1 VDCLKGASRGNK
13 EYGWMTLELVRYSR
27 VLEIVGDILKVHV
40 PEADKDKG
48 AVVRLGDLAVLE
60 EEEGHRS
67 LAQVINIH
75 RDAVSLQVFTGTK
88 GVSTGSTVT
97 FLGHPM
103 QVTYSSNVLGR
114 VFDSTG
120 KPIDGGP
127 DLSMDPKVN
136 IGGPSVNPCER
147 IVPKRMIRT
156 DVPMIDIFNS
166 LVESQ
171 KIPIFSVSGE
181 PFNPFLA
188 RIGIQADADIVV
200 FGGLGLIFDDYYTFR
215 KTFEDAGVF
224 SRTVMFIN
232 QASDPIV
239 ERLLVP
245 DMALAVAE
253 RFAVEE
259 GKRVLVLLTD
269 MTAYAD
275 ALKEV
280 GISMERVPSNR
291 GYMGD
296 LYSQLARRYEKAC
309 DYAKGGSV
317 TILTVTTMPG
327 GDVTHPVPD
336 NTGYITEGQFYLH
349 NGLIDPFGS
358 LSRLKQNV
366 IGKVTREDHGQI
378 MNTMIRFY
386 SGARD
391 AQQKQAMAFDLSEY
405 DHDLLKFGTLFRERF
420 MDIDV
425 SLPLEDALD
434 LCWKT
439 LAECFRPEQLLMKQ
453 ELIDKYFPKS
463 VSLSSEAEDAEREEA
478 ARP

>member
-1 VDCLKGASRGNK
+1 MEGLI
-13 EYGWMTLELVRYSR
+13 RYSK
-27 VLEIVGDILKVHV
+27 VLSIVGDILQVQV
-40 PEADKDKG
+40 PETPAG
-48 AVVRLGDLAVLE
+48 ASAIVRFNDLAVVE
-60 EEEGHRS
+60 EEDGRKS
-67 LAQVINIH
+67 LAQVIVIV
-75 RDAVSLQVFTGTK
+75 RDVVSLQIFSGTK
-88 GVSTGSTVT
+88 GVSTAATVT

-103 QVTYSSNVLGR
+103 QTTYSPNILGR
-114 VFDSTG
+114 VFTG
-120 KPIDGGP
+120 TGEPMDAGP
-127 DLSMDPKVN
+127 DLSMDPKVD
-136 IGGPSVNPCER
+136 IGGPTVNPVER
-147 IVPKRMIRT
+147 IVPSNMIRT
-156 DVPMIDIFNS
+156 DVPMIDVFNS

-181 PFNPFLA
+181 PFNQFLA

-200 FGGLGLIFDDYYTFR
+200 FGGLGLIFDDYYLFR

-224 SRTVMFIN
+224 SRTVMFVN

-269 MTAYAD
+269 MTAFAD

-296 LYSQLARRYEKAC
+296 LYSQLARRYEKAS
-309 DYAKGGSV
+309 DFAKGGSV
-317 TILTVTTMPG
+317 TILSVTTMPG
-327 GDVTHPVPD
+327 NDVTHPVPD

-349 NGLIDPFGS
+349 DGVIDPFGS

-378 MNTMIRFY
+378 MNTMVRFY
-386 SGARD
+386 AGGRD
-391 AQQKQAMAFDLSEY
+391 AQQKQAMAFELSDY
-405 DHDLLKFGTLFRERF
+405 DHQLLKFSKLFRQRF
-420 MDIDV
+420 MDINV
-425 SLPLEDALD
+425 SLPLEQALD
-434 LCWKT
+434 LGWKT
-439 LAECFRPEQLLMKQ
+439 LAECFQPEQLLMKQ
-453 ELIDKYFPKS
+453 ELIDKYYPK
-463 VSLSSEAEDAEREEA
+463 DAVMKV
-478 ARP
+478 ARTAQETGADGQIATQ

>member
-1 VDCLKGASRGNK
+1 
-13 EYGWMTLELVRYSR
+13 MELIRYSK
-27 VLEIVGDILKVHV
+27 VLEIVGDILKVQV
-40 PEADKDKG
+40 PPADNGEAA
-48 AVVRLGDLAVLE
+48 AVRFGDLAMLE
-60 EEEGHRS
+60 QADGGTS
-67 LAQVINIH
+67 LAQVININ
-75 RDAVSLQVFTGTK
+75 RDAVSLQVFDGTK
-88 GVSTGSTVT
+88 GVSTASTVT

-103 QVTYSSNVLGR
+103 QVTYSPNILGR
-114 VFDSTG
+114 VFDG
-120 KPIDGGP
+120 KGNPIDGGP
-127 DLSMDPKVN
+127 DLSMDAKVE

-147 IVPKRMIRT
+147 IVPTKMIRT
-156 DVPMIDIFNS
+156 NVPMIDIFNC

-181 PFNPFLA
+181 PFNPVLA

-200 FGGLGLIFDDYYTFR
+200 FGGLGLIFDDYFTFR
-215 KTFEDAGVF
+215 KNFEDAGVF

-253 RFAVEE
+253 RFAVEQ

-317 TILTVTTMPG
+317 TLLTVTTMPG
-327 GDVTHPVPD
+327 DDVTHPVPD

-349 NGLIDPFGS
+349 DGVIDPFGS

-386 SGARD
+386 SGGRE
-391 AQQKQAMAFDLSEY
+391 AQQKQAMAFELSDY
-405 DHDLLKFGTLFRERF
+405 DEQLLKFSALFRERF

-425 SLPLEDALD
+425 SIPLEEALD
-434 LCWKT
+434 LSWRT

-453 ELIDKYFPKS
+453 DLIDKYFPTDPS
-463 VSLSSEAEDAEREEA
+463 PSLTVEAATDTEAETEDEA
-478 ARP
+478 SHGTAAAQ

>member
-1 VDCLKGASRGNK
+1 MAQ
-13 EYGWMTLELVRYSR
+13 ELLRYSK
-27 VLEIVGDILKVHV
+27 VLEIVGDILKVQV
-40 PEADKDKG
+40 PVARDG
-48 AVVRLGDLAVLE
+48 AGTTVRFGDLAILNSVDGE
-60 EEEGHRS
+60 KS
-67 LAQVINIH
+67 LAQVININ

-88 GVSTGSTVT
+88 GIATSSTVT
-97 FLGHPM
+97 FLGHSM
-103 QVTYSSNVLGR
+103 QVTYSTNILGR
-114 VFDSTG
+114 VFDGTG
-120 KPIDGGP
+120 EPIDGGP
-127 DLSMDPKVN
+127 GLSMDPKVN

-147 IVPKRMIRT
+147 IVPKKMIRT
-156 DVPMIDIFNS
+156 DVPMIDVFNC

-181 PFNPFLA
+181 PFNPFLS

-200 FGGLGLIFDDYYTFR
+200 FGGLGLIFDDYYAFR
-215 KTFEDAGVF
+215 KAFEDAGVF
-224 SRTVMFIN
+224 SRTVMFVN

-280 GISMERVPSNR
+280 GIAMERVPSNR

-317 TILTVTTMPG
+317 TVLSVTTMPG
-327 GDVTHPVPD
+327 DDVTHPVPD

-349 NGLIDPFGS
+349 DGSIDPFGS

-366 IGKVTREDHGQI
+366 IGKVTREDHSQI

-386 SGARD
+386 SGGRD
-391 AQQKQAMAFDLSEY
+391 AEQKQSMAFELSDY
-405 DHDLLKFGTLFRERF
+405 DRQLLKFSGLFRSRF
-420 MDIDV
+420 MDINV
-425 SLPLEDALD
+425 SIPLEEALD
-434 LCWKT
+434 LCWTT
-439 LAECFRPEQLLMKQ
+439 LAECFRVDQLLMKQ
-453 ELIDKYFPKS
+453 ELIDKYFPKEI
-463 VSLSSEAEDAEREEA
+463 VAAPEAGSAPQAEMAISQPPVEGSNA
-478 ARP
+478 ATTAQ

>member
-1 VDCLKGASRGNK
+1 
-13 EYGWMTLELVRYSR
+13 MTRELVRYSR
-27 VLEIVGDILKVHV
+27 ILSIVGDIVKVEV
-40 PEADKDKG
+40 PEATQGDEP
-48 AVVRLGDLAVLE
+48 VVRFRDLAIIE
-60 EEEGHRS
+60 EENGRKS
-67 LAQVINIH
+67 LAQVIDIVRN
-75 RDAVSLQVFTGTK
+75 AVSLQIFTGTK
-88 GVSTGSTVT
+88 GVSTSAAVT

-103 QVTYSSNVLGR
+103 RTTYSPNILGR
-114 VFDSTG
+114 VFSGAGSPMDA
-120 KPIDGGP
+120 GP
-127 DLSMDPKVN
+127 DLSMDPKVE
-136 IGGPSVNPCER
+136 IGGPSVNPVER
-147 IVPKRMIRT
+147 IVPTKMIRT
-156 DVPMIDIFNS
+156 DVPMIDVFNC

-181 PFNPFLA
+181 PYNPLLA

-224 SRTVMFIN
+224 SRTVMFVN

-253 RFAVEE
+253 RLAVEE

-269 MTAYAD
+269 MTAFAD

-317 TILTVTTMPG
+317 TILAVTTMPG

-349 NGLIDPFGS
+349 GGMIDPFGS

-386 SGARD
+386 SEGQD
-391 AQQKQAMAFDLSEY
+391 AKQKQAMAFDLSDY
-405 DHDLLKFGTLFRERF
+405 DHQLLKFDGLFRTRF
-420 MDIDV
+420 MDINV
-425 SLPLEDALD
+425 SMPLEDALD
-434 LCWKT
+434 LCWTT
-439 LAECFRPEQLLMKQ
+439 LAECFRSEQLLMKQ
-453 ELIDKYFPKS
+453 ELIDKYFPS
-463 VSLSSEAEDAEREEA
+463 NVAAEAQA
-478 ARP
+478 AAATAAPESHGQAAAQ

>member
-1 VDCLKGASRGNK
+1 MEGLI
-13 EYGWMTLELVRYSR
+13 RYSK
-27 VLEIVGDILKVHV
+27 VLAIVGDILQVQV
-40 PEADKDKG
+40 PEATAATG
-48 AVVRLGDLAVLE
+48 AAVRFNDLAMIE
-60 EEEGHRS
+60 QEDGHRS
-67 LAQVINIH
+67 LAQVVNIV
-75 RDAVSLQVFTGTK
+75 RNVVSLQIFSGTK
-88 GVSTGSTVT
+88 GVSTSAKVT

-103 QVTYSSNVLGR
+103 QTTYSPNILGR
-114 VFDSTG
+114 VFNGTG
-120 KPIDGGP
+120 EPMDAGP
-127 DLSMDPKVN
+127 DLSMDPRVD
-136 IGGPSVNPCER
+136 IGGPTVNPVER
-147 IVPKRMIRT
+147 IVPSKMIRT

-181 PFNPFLA
+181 PFNQFLA

-200 FGGLGLIFDDYYTFR
+200 FGGLGLIFDDYYLFR

-224 SRTVMFIN
+224 SRTVMFVN

-269 MTAYAD
+269 MTAFAD

-296 LYSQLARRYEKAC
+296 LYSQLARRYEKAS

-327 GDVTHPVPD
+327 DDVTHPVPD

-349 NGLIDPFGS
+349 DGVIDPFGS

-378 MNTMIRFY
+378 MNTMVRFY
-386 SGARD
+386 AGGRD
-391 AQQKQAMAFDLSEY
+391 AEQKQAMAFELSDY
-405 DHDLLKFGTLFRERF
+405 DHQLLKFSKLFRQRF
-420 MDIDV
+420 MDINV
-425 SLPLEDALD
+425 SLPLEQALD
-434 LCWKT
+434 LCWAT
-439 LAECFRPEQLLMKQ
+439 LAECFQSEQLLMKQ
-453 ELIDKYFPKS
+453 DLIEKYFPKDS
-463 VSLSSEAEDAEREEA
+463 RVMSATTQTSGADGETA
-478 ARP
+478 AQ